1 MRQWTIVGALV
12 LGLGSA
18 AAVAQMP
25 TQPISKAEFLAQGK
39 ARFDAADTNHD
50 GVLTKEEM
58 SAVIAQRM
66 GSTPPPQMIDAI
78 FGAMDR
84 DHDGKVTAA
93 EGEALRVATFAQ
105 IDTNHDGTLSPEEMM
120 AAQQAMAPK

>member
-1 MRQWTIVGALV
+1 MKQWRVAGMLA
-12 LGLGSA
+12 LGLASPA
-18 AAVAQMP
+18 LAQMP
-25 TQPISKAEFLAQGK
+25 AQPVGRAEFLAQGK
-39 ARFDAADTNHD
+39 ARFAAADANHD

-66 GSTPPPQMIDAI
+66 GGTPPQQMVDAI

-93 EGEALRVATFAQ
+93 EGEALRTATFDQ
-105 IDTNHDGTLSPEEMM
+105 IDSDHDGTLSPEEMM
-120 AAQQAMAPK
+120 AAQQAMGPK